1 MTLLQY
7 LFSIVFSF
15 LLLVGCS
22 QTDDHFIGSIDAMT
36 ILPGEHTFQLFINDE
51 RVGTNNMVIQ
61 NGFYIS
67 FGNNI
72 YDRVTKI
79 DETISINSSTETMT
93 TFTKDI
99 DSDGYY
105 YLSDEVS
112 GLTTPYI
119 QFPIAYSSE
128 LYGPFS
134 AISTENYRLN
144 VTMFHE
150 TYTNK
155 LGFEFANVIEAEGV
169 DGLIKLFFNNE
180 FFIIQKEDFRYQTTI
195 QSLDLN
201 YEI

>member
-7 LFSIVFSF
+7 LSSIVFSL

-22 QTDDHFIGSIDAMT
+22 QTDDHFMDSIDAIT

-51 RVGTNNMVIQ
+51 KVGTNNMVIQ

-67 FGNNI
+67 FGDYL
-72 YDRVTKI
+72 YDRTTKI
-79 DETISINSSTETMT
+79 DETISIHSSTETVT

-99 DSDGYY
+99 ESDGYF
-105 YLSDEVS
+105 YLSDDVP

-119 QFPIAYSSE
+119 QFPIAYNSE
-128 LYGPFS
+128 VYGPFS

-144 VTMFHE
+144 VTTFHE
-150 TYTNK
+150 TYINK
-155 LGFEFANVIEAEGV
+155 LGFEFTNVIEAEGV

-180 FFIIQKEDFRYQTTI
+180 FFIIQKEDFRYQPTI